1 MQMSDYLSLTAFS
14 NMMPGSLS
22 LTNAMGNLSLTD
34 SRLSFLPNSAI
45 LIFQSCTGYLQ
56 ASQILHTSGLLFVEY
71 LPNLDISGLL
81 FEYLLNLDIS
91 GL

>member
-14 NMMPGSLS
+14 NMMAGSLS

-56 ASQILHTSGLLFVEY
+56 ASQILHTSGLLFEY
-71 LPNLDISGLL
+71 LPNLEISGLL